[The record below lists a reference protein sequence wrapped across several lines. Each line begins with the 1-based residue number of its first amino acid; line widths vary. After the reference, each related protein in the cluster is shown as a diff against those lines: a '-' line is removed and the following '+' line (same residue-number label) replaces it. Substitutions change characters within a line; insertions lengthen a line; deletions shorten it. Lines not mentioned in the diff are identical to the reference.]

1 MEALYRMWSNT
12 RGQLSWISH
21 ALSGCPEFSFADFPC
36 RQVTMGMQRSLPE
49 DETKN
54 IRTWCVCDRTCT
66 FGVVGVGG
74 GTRTGTHSCVCWSST
89 RCAGRLW
96 TSLRPC

>member
-1 MEALYRMWSNT
+1 MWSNT

-36 RQVTMGMQRSLPE
+36 RQVTMGLQRSLPE

-54 IRTWCVCDRTCT
+54 IRTWCVCLWVHTVLCARTHTQAHPIMCDCLPLAQDIS
-66 FGVVGVGG
+66 GP
-74 GTRTGTHSCVCWSST
+74 H
-89 RCAGRLW
+89 
-96 TSLRPC
+96 

>member
-54 IRTWCVCDRTCT
+54 IRTWCVCDRTWT
-66 FGVVGVGG
+66 LGVGEAHAQAH
-74 GTRTGTHSCVCWSST
+74 THA
-89 RCAGRLW
+89 CAGHPHGVQDV
-96 TSLRPC
+96 SGPH

>member
-36 RQVTMGMQRSLPE
+36 RQVTMGMQRSMPE

-54 IRTWCVCDRTCT
+54 IRTWYVRLSWTHLHRRTHHACT
-66 FGVVGVGG
+66 GLLCGVQDVSGP
-74 GTRTGTHSCVCWSST
+74 H
-89 RCAGRLW
+89 
-96 TSLRPC
+96 

>member
-36 RQVTMGMQRSLPE
+36 RPVTMGLQRSLPE

-54 IRTWCVCDRTCT
+54 IRTWCVRLWVCMVLCAQTHAQAHPIMLSA
-66 FGVVGVGG
+66 
-74 GTRTGTHSCVCWSST
+74 TRSGH
-89 RCAGRLW
+89 LW